1 MNLPFDLTIF
11 EILLIGALFFIASS
25 IQGILGYGFAVLS
38 SPILVQID
46 PALVPALLSLLALPL
61 TIKIFR
67 REQSEIRWYPM
78 KNLLLGRIVG
88 GPLGLLCLN
97 YLNQRVLSTT
107 VGLIVLFAGLA
118 SYFGWTLERNSRNSF
133 NAGMFSGI
141 FAMIAGVG
149 GPPVAILYRDTKGKE
164 FRPSLNA
171 VFTFGI
177 LITLTLLLI
186 DGRIFQDHIYLFLYM
201 IVPCFLGVTLSSRL
215 LTKVSDKAISNGV
228 VWFSIISGL
237 VVISRNIF

>member
-1 MNLPFDLTIF
+1 MNTPFDLTIYELVF
-11 EILLIGALFFIASS
+11 IGLLLFVAAS
-25 IQGILGYGFAVLS
+25 IQGLLGYGFAVIS

-61 TIKIFR
+61 TIRIFV
-67 REQSEIRWYPM
+67 RERVEVTWSPM
-78 KNLLLGRIVG
+78 KYLLIGRVVG
-88 GPLGLLCLN
+88 GPLGLLCLM
-97 YLNQRVLSTT
+97 YLEQRILSTT
-107 VGLIVLFAGLA
+107 IGSIVLFAGLA
-118 SYFGWTLERNSRNSF
+118 SYFGWTLDRNSINSF
-133 NAGMFSGI
+133 NAGMFSGV

-186 DGRIFQDHIYLFLYM
+186 DGRIYQDHLYM
-201 IVPCFLGVTLSSRL
+201 FAYMILPSLLGVSLSSKL
-215 LTKVSDKAISNGV
+215 FTKVSDKVISNGV
-228 VWFSIISGL
+228 IWFSIISGL
-237 VVISRNIF
+237 VVISRNIY

>member
-1 MNLPFDLTIF
+1 MNTPFDLTIYELVF
-11 EILLIGALFFIASS
+11 IGLLLFVAAS
-25 IQGILGYGFAVLS
+25 IQGLLGYGFAVIS

-61 TIKIFR
+61 TIRIFV
-67 REQSEIRWYPM
+67 RERVEVTWSPM
-78 KNLLLGRIVG
+78 KYLLIGRVVG
-88 GPLGLLCLN
+88 GPLGLLCLM
-97 YLNQRVLSTT
+97 YLEQRILSTT
-107 VGLIVLFAGLA
+107 IGSIVLFAGLA
-118 SYFGWTLERNSRNSF
+118 SYFGWTLERNSISSF
-133 NAGMFSGI
+133 NAGMFSGV

-186 DGRIFQDHIYLFLYM
+186 DGRIYQDHLYM
-201 IVPCFLGVTLSSRL
+201 FAYMILPSLLGISLSSKL
-215 LTKVSDKAISNGV
+215 FTKVSDKVISNGV
-228 VWFSIISGL
+228 IWFSIISGL
-237 VVISRNIF
+237 VVISRNIY